1 MDVETELK
9 FRAPG
14 HELQNL
20 ALGQVPGGLTG
31 ERAES
36 DVISTYFDTA
46 KQKLRRHGLSLRVR
60 QVGDKRIQTIKSTSR
75 AQFGRGEWETEI
87 EGDTPD
93 LKKVGGTPVQ
103 RFASKKFRRKLRP
116 IFQTRVHRTTLPVHT
131 RRSEIELA
139 VDLGKIVAGRRSTRI
154 EEFELELSKG
164 KPEDLFHYAKAIERS
179 AQAELYLRTKFER
192 GYALVDGDDELAHY
206 AEPVEL
212 EKNMEVNDAFRLI
225 ARAAVRH
232 FSANADAV
240 QNLDPEGVHQMR
252 VGLRRLRA
260 AISLFSGM
268 LSGSQ
273 TEEIKA
279 ELKWL
284 TNELAPAREID
295 VFVKEKIHRA
305 AQKMVPR
312 RGGKALEEEFVAR
325 REEALERARRATCSE
340 RYRALLVDLLE
351 WIEVKHSSSQKEA
364 NISIGKF
371 APKLLRR
378 RIKKIIKAGR
388 DLKALSVQQRHK
400 FRIKIKKIR
409 YAAEFF
415 ESLFPGKGDQ
425 KRLAR
430 LSKRLKII
438 QDALGSLNDFIA
450 HQKLATEVALK
461 TSAQDRRARAFAAGV
476 ILGRED
482 GALKPL
488 MKTAV
493 KEVTALRRINPFW

>member
-1 MDVETELK
+1 MGVETELK

-20 ALGQVPGGLTG
+20 ALGQVPGARTG
-31 ERAES
+31 ARVES
-36 DVISTYFDTA
+36 VLVSTYFDTA

-60 QVGDKRIQTIKSTSR
+60 QVGDKRIQTIKSTSG
-75 AQFGRGEWETEI
+75 AQFGRGEWESEI

-93 LKKVGGTPVQ
+93 LNKAEGTPVE
-103 RFASKKFRRKLRP
+103 RFASKKFRKKLRP
-116 IFQTRVHRTTLPVHT
+116 IFQTSVHRTTLPVHT
-131 RRSEIELA
+131 RKTQIELA
-139 VDLGKIVAGRRSTRI
+139 VDRGKIVAGRRSSRI
-154 EEFELELSKG
+154 DEFELELSKG
-164 KPEDLFHYAKAIERS
+164 KPEDLFHYAKAIERK

-192 GYALVDGDDELAHY
+192 GYALVDGDNELVYY
-206 AEPVEL
+206 AEPIGLKED
-212 EKNMEVNDAFRLI
+212 MEASEAFRVI
-225 ARAAVRH
+225 ARATVRH
-232 FSANADAV
+232 FSANTDAV

-268 LSGSQ
+268 LSGSHP
-273 TEEIKA
+273 EEIKA

-284 TNELAPAREID
+284 TNELGPAREID

-305 AQKMVPR
+305 AQKIVPR
-312 RGGKALEEEFVAR
+312 RGGKALEDEFAAR
-325 REEALERARRATCSE
+325 REAALERARRATASE

-351 WIEVKHSSSQKEA
+351 WIDVRHSDSRNRA

-371 APKLLRR
+371 APKLLHR
-378 RIKKIIKAGR
+378 RIKKILKAAH
-388 DLKALSVQQRHK
+388 DLKALSVRQRHK

-415 ESLFPGKGDQ
+415 ESLFPGKQDRKQ
-425 KRLAR
+425 LAR
-430 LSKRLKII
+430 LSEHLKNI

-450 HQKLATEVALK
+450 HQKLATDVALK
-461 TSAQDRRARAFAAGV
+461 ASAHDRHARAFAAGV

-482 GALKPL
+482 RALQPL

-493 KEVTALRRINPFW
+493 KEVTALRRINPF